1 MCPECVFLRLL
12 EALGRVCSQNLF
24 SKLRN
29 PAHIQ
34 ETGEKHKKKSSKIT
48 QRALPTVALRAAS
61 TGQPQY
67 FENVTLSG
75 LTECSSTACWS
86 SDNVE

>member
-29 PAHIQ
+29 PGTHPGDGQKTKRKAA
-34 ETGEKHKKKSSKIT
+34 KLHKE
-48 QRALPTVALRAAS
+48 PTVALRAAS

-67 FENVTLSG
+67 FEKCDS
-75 LTECSSTACWS
+75 
-86 SDNVE
+86 